1 MPKTKTGFDISTS
14 ALKICFYE
22 ILISFLKF
30 AGEGGWDRLRLDS
43 FFPRG
48 RGVGSTPLESVD
60 IYDSSETENRT
71 VGRPRNM

>member
-1 MPKTKTGFDISTS
+1 MPKMKTGFDISTS

-22 ILISFLKF
+22 ILTSFLKF

-48 RGVGSTPLESVD
+48 GVGSSSLESID
-60 IYDSSETENRT
+60 IYDLSETEKT
-71 VGRPRNM
+71 TGGRFANM